1 MEVGLG
7 YHVGLFGA
15 RLAPPQRQRVAL
27 ARALLKR
34 PQILVLD
41 GALGGL
47 EIAERAELHQRIR
60 ESMKDRTVIAVVER
74 LDLARGYDRVVVLDG
89 GRVVETGRYQ
99 DLAREDGVFR
109 RLATQSGIKIDA
121 GV

>member
-1 MEVGLG
+1 
-7 YHVGLFGA
+7 
-15 RLAPPQRQRVAL
+15 VAL

-60 ESMKDRTVIAVVER
+60 EAMKDRTVIAVVER

-109 RLATQSGIKIDA
+109 RLAIQSGIKIDA